1 MLKQES
7 NWAQACDTCRSAA
20 CTVYCRADSAYLCTS
35 CDAQIHAANRLA
47 SRHERVRVCESCE
60 RAPAV
65 FFCQADAASLCT
77 ACDSQIHSANPLA
90 RRHQRV
96 PILPISGCVATN
108 HHSSETTE
116 PENIVVV
123 GQEEEDE
130 AEAASWLLPSSVKN
144 CGDNNNNTENNR
156 FSVGE
161 EYLDL
166 VDYSSSIDKRFT
178 GQTNQ
183 YQQDYNVPQRSY
195 VADGVVP
202 LQVGVSKGHMH
213 HEQHN
218 FQFGFTNVSSEAHQ
232 ISNGSP
238 IHMVSLVPESVTSD
252 ATVSHQRSPK
262 AGTEELP
269 EAPVQMLSPMERK
282 ARVLRYRE
290 KKKTRKFEKRIRY
303 ASRKEYAEKRPR
315 IKGRFAKRNE
325 VDADQAFPTVVMFDT
340 GYGIVPSFS

>member
-7 NWAQACDTCRSAA
+7 HWAQACDTCRSAA

-35 CDAQIHAANRLA
+35 CDAQVHAANRLA

-60 RAPAV
+60 RAPAA
-65 FFCQADAASLCT
+65 FFCKADAASLCT

-96 PILPISGCVATN
+96 PILPISGCMATN
-108 HHSSETTE
+108 HSSDTTE

-144 CGDNNNNTENNR
+144 CADNNNNNNNNSENNR

-166 VDYSSSIDKRFT
+166 VDYSSSMDKQFI
-178 GQTNQ
+178 GQANQ
-183 YQQDYNVPQRSY
+183 YQQEYNVPQRSY

-202 LQVGVSKGHMH
+202 LQVDVSKGHMQ

-218 FQFGFTNVSSEAHQ
+218 FQFGFTNVSSEA
-232 ISNGSP
+232 SP
-238 IHMVSLVPESVTSD
+238 SHMVSLVPESALSD
-252 ATVSHQRSPK
+252 TTVSHPRSPK
-262 AGTEELP
+262 AAREELP
-269 EAPVQMLSPMERK
+269 EAPTQILSPMERK
-282 ARVLRYRE
+282 ARVMRYRE

-325 VDADQAFPTVVMFDT
+325 VDADQALSTMVMFDT
-340 GYGIVPSFS
+340 GYGIVPSF